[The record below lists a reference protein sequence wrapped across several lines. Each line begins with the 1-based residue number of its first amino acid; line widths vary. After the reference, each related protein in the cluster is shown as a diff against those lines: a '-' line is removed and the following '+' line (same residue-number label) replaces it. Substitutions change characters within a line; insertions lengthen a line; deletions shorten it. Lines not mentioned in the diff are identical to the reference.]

1 MEREAAL
8 WFGGAG
14 GAGVGVNRDTP
25 SAAASLRPGPGFR
38 VVTEQPIRG
47 VGRAPGLSSA
57 NTAGTHPKNGG
68 RHKGEPPF
76 RVGAAWRG
84 FGVCQWD
91 NPVIPGHGER
101 VWRCFGEH

>member
-1 MEREAAL
+1 MTEQSAPGMEREAAL

-47 VGRAPGLSSA
+47 VVRAPGLSSA

-68 RHKGEPPF
+68 GDTKGSPHS
-76 RVGAAWRG
+76 GW
-84 FGVCQWD
+84 
-91 NPVIPGHGER
+91 ER
-101 VWRCFGEH
+101 VWGVPVG